1 MFTLSVFTLFLPLG
15 WRKRQQNFL
24 PKPLS
29 ACEAF
34 SWPQDAVLWCGAF
47 PFLCSNSKW
56 WKRLPSCRILLK
68 GTCFSW
74 ILKILLWL
82 LTSPLQLSKI
92 VRLKPI
98 FSVPWPIHLWGG
110 GCLTPEFGNS
120 GILSACLVWFSWGQQ
135 QVQWIACVGSAV
147 TYTIYFFLPQE
158 KLCQQKYN
166 VSCIMIMPQYQ
177 RQGFGRFLIDF
188 SKLCVW
194 CVCPPNSHVW
204 TNLLHFTSYNKLTY
218 LCCCLLFAHRFEYR
232 IWIFERL

>member
-1 MFTLSVFTLFLPLG
+1 MFTLSVFTPFLPLG

-82 LTSPLQLSKI
+82 LTSPLQLYKI

-110 GCLTPEFGNS
+110 GVSYPRIWEQWHSLCMFSLVQLRTAAGAVNCLRWQCCD
-120 GILSACLVWFSWGQQ
+120 IHYL
-135 QVQWIACVGSAV
+135 
-147 TYTIYFFLPQE
+147 FLPPSGKALPAEVQ
-158 KLCQQKYN
+158 C
-166 VSCIMIMPQYQ
+166 
-177 RQGFGRFLIDF
+177 
-188 SKLCVW
+188 
-194 CVCPPNSHVW
+194 
-204 TNLLHFTSYNKLTY
+204 LLHNDHAPVPK
-218 LCCCLLFAHRFEYR
+218 AR
-232 IWIFERL
+232 IWEVPHWFQ